1 MNLKISWCFYFYFV
15 NYDSALGFPWP
26 CTSFIPDNLP
36 NTGLFVGSDTKIILS
51 NLKRVRSSPFAR
63 VSLSVFNLV
72 NTDPSVKLQKST
84 QPSSISK
91 FQQFL
96 NKKKTRKVS
105 ETEDRNTWLTGQ
117 LGSIG
122 LSMPR
127 GDRTAW
133 TTLDMKSHHFSDSYY
148 GLISTWT
155 TLNMRSSHF
164 YWIFHS
170 EISTW
175 TTLDMKSHHF

>member
-1 MNLKISWCFYFYFV
+1 MVANHLSLFGQHKSKLAAGQLKQALRMSLPVNIRWTNCYQWQMNLKITWCFYWYFV
-15 NYDSALGFPWP
+15 SYDSDLGFPWP

-36 NTGLFVGSDTKIILS
+36 NAGLFVGSDTKIILS

-105 ETEDRNTWLTGQ
+105 ETKD
-117 LGSIG
+117 SA
-122 LSMPR
+122 
-127 GDRTAW
+127 GD
-133 TTLDMKSHHFSDSYY
+133 
-148 GLISTWT
+148 
-155 TLNMRSSHF
+155 
-164 YWIFHS
+164 
-170 EISTW
+170 
-175 TTLDMKSHHF
+175 